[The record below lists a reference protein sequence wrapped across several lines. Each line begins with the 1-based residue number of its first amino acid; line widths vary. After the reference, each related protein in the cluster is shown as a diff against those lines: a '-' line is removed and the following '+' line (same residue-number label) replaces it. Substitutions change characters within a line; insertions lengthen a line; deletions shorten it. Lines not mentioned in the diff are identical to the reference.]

1 MYPVQTHL
9 SQRDEH
15 VAALMRGENEAG
27 EITTPCDDVILER
40 ETQGSQDVLRKYL
53 SVIVEE
59 SPERE
64 TPSEPDFMM
73 TGVTRGKGRM
83 VY

>member
-1 MYPVQTHL
+1 VETHL

-15 VAALMRGENEAG
+15 VAALMRGEVG
-27 EITTPCDDVILER
+27 EDESSATNPGAVADDLVLEV

-59 SPERE
+59 SP
-64 TPSEPDFMM
+64 PKGSEGCDFML
-73 TGVTRGKGRM
+73 TGATRGMG
-83 VY
+83 VL